1 MVYLKSFV
9 TLLIPL
15 MRQSF
20 VKSVNCSINGLKHAV
35 KTERNFKIQVVC
47 GISILLLG
55 IEAKLSKTEWCI
67 LFLTVGFVLCMELI
81 NTCIEKTMD
90 LVHPEYSEKVKVIK
104 DIAAGVVLLSS
115 LIAVGVGIALFY
127 KLGLSL
133 FQ

>member
-1 MVYLKSFV
+1 
-9 TLLIPL
+9 

-20 VKSVNCSINGLKHAV
+20 VKSVNCSINGLRHAV

-47 GISILLLG
+47 AISILLLG

-90 LVHPEYSEKVKVIK
+90 LLHPEYSEKVKVIK
-104 DIAAGVVLLSS
+104 DIAAGVVTLSA
-115 LIAVGVGIALFY
+115 IAAVAVGIALFA
-127 KLGLSL
+127 KFFIDLLPQINL
-133 FQ
+133 

>member
-1 MVYLKSFV
+1 
-9 TLLIPL
+9 

-20 VKSVNCSINGLKHAV
+20 AKSVNCSINGLRHAV

-90 LVHPEYSEKVKVIK
+90 LVHPQYSEKVKVIK
-104 DIAAGVVLLSS
+104 DIAAGMVLLSALVS
-115 LIAVGVGIALFY
+115 VAIGIVLFAKIWFVY
-127 KLGLSL
+127 
-133 FQ
+133 FD

>member
-1 MVYLKSFV
+1 
-9 TLLIPL
+9 

>member
-1 MVYLKSFV
+1 MVYSKSFV
-9 TLLIPL
+9 TLRILL

-20 VKSVNCSINGLKHAV
+20 VKSVSNSVNGLRHAV
-35 KTERNFKIQVVC
+35 KTERNFKIQLVC
-47 GISILLLG
+47 AITILLLG

-104 DIAAGVVLLSS
+104 DVAAGMVLLSALVS
-115 LIAVGVGIALFY
+115 VAVGIVLFAKIWIEY
-127 KLGLSL
+127 YN
-133 FQ
+133 